1 MCSRLMGTT
10 LELSYNSMELF
21 VGSWHWLYLHRF
33 ACSITNFFPLTV
45 VYAWKRCLDL
55 NKEHHTSVH

>member
-1 MCSRLMGTT
+1 MCSRLMGTA

-33 ACSITNFFPLTV
+33 ACSISTYSGV
-45 VYAWKRCLDL
+45 CL
-55 NKEHHTSVH
+55 EEMFGFE